1 MQLVTGAAADLG
13 YPGTMKPTGAG
24 IVAGAIVS
32 LLWGA
37 QGRAQD
43 TPPGPG
49 TPPPAGAP
57 APVAPGS
64 PYAPPPTPFAP
75 PPQDPMAGP
84 PTLVAAVPPAVV
96 VAEAAP
102 PVPTHRQGRLQDPHI
117 DRGLINIISPTAET
131 QPKGSFSFTDYE
143 LLLMGITYGVTDQ
156 LQVSLTTMA
165 PITEDMPLFAII
177 GGKLQLVSSGN
188 LHFALVGNLFY
199 GSDGDSGSSSDSAS
213 AALLGGAVSL
223 CLDPTCASLLSGA
236 LQAGFALEADQNGV
250 LPYLVSVSVSKK
262 VGRRVKLLAGF
273 DTAGV
278 TADGDNELA
287 DGGLLS
293 YGLRFFS
300 SDIAGDIGF
309 IKPVCLSS
317 RVEGDCDGGL
327 VMGVPW
333 VDFSYRWN

>member
-1 MQLVTGAAADLG
+1 
-13 YPGTMKPTGAG
+13 MKRMVGVLSVG
-24 IVAGAIVS
+24 VVS
-32 LLWGA
+32 LLWTA
-37 QGRAQD
+37 RAQAQD
-43 TPPGPG
+43 QGGDEPVPVPAPPGATAPVVVTTPP
-49 TPPPAGAP
+49 
-57 APVAPGS
+57 PGS
-64 PYAPPPTPFAP
+64 PYAPPPTPFAA
-75 PPQDPMAGP
+75 PPQDPMAGAP
-84 PTLVAAVPPAVV
+84 VV
-96 VAEAAP
+96 VAPAPLAVDPGP
-102 PVPTHRQGRLQDPHI
+102 PVPMNRRGRLQDPHI

-143 LLLMGITYGVTDQ
+143 LFLMGITYGATDN

-177 GGKLQLVSSGN
+177 GGKLQLLGTGN
-188 LHFALVGNLFY
+188 LHLALVGNLFY
-199 GSDGDSGSSSDSAS
+199 GSDGDSGNSADSAS

-236 LQAGFALEADQNGV
+236 LQAGFALETDQHGV
-250 LPYLVSVSVSKK
+250 LPYLVSVSISKTI
-262 VGRRVKLLAGF
+262 GRRVKLLAGF
-273 DTAGV
+273 DTAGL

-300 SDIAGDIGF
+300 SDIAGDVGF

-317 RVEGDCDGGL
+317 RFEGDCDGGL